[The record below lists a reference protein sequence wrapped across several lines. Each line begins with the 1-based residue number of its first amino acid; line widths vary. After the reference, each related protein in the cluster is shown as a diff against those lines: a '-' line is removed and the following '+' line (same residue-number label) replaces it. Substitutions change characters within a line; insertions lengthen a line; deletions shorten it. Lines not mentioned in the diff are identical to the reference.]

1 MSCGIDSRKTSATPT
16 DGSEA
21 LMALQS
27 YPKYTQ
33 GNWALLLLYRV
44 VIRCGLSWENSMT
57 LQEANT
63 EEGGQLSD
71 KNVACSL
78 RFSFQS
84 DIVGTVMSNFSSPI
98 MMSRG

>member
-1 MSCGIDSRKTSATPT
+1 
-16 DGSEA
+16 
-21 LMALQS
+21 
-27 YPKYTQ
+27 
-33 GNWALLLLYRV
+33 
-44 VIRCGLSWENSMT
+44 MT

-84 DIVGTVMSNFSSPI
+84 DIVGTVMSDFSSPI